1 MMKLWRVLSAFAAFA
16 AAAVSSYA
24 AEPADWLLD
33 PSPYVASVD
42 FNETSRELTLT
53 NGLVARRILLAPN
66 AATVSLRNLATG
78 EEFVR
83 ALAPEAR
90 VTLDG
95 KPYPVGGLTGAP
107 VANYWR
113 EEWAADAQAIPDA
126 YRYERYEVGEI
137 EERFPYK
144 KRPEWLSRDL
154 AWPPKGKRVSLFF
167 APPQTEDGKPLPAVE
182 VRYEIY
188 DGAPLLSKQLRLHGD
203 GMPDG
208 AETTLDTFVNEE
220 LKLVENYSN
229 VEQAVSEIP
238 YNIGVLSDYVYGGMD
253 FSNLEKNVAF
263 QLQVDP
269 DYPTQVNYQRKT
281 LCLLVC
287 SPELGPSQIIKKG
300 ADFESNM
307 IFEFLFDG
315 SDRERRGLTRRRVM
329 RVLAPWTAEN
339 PLMFHKLGSKPED
352 VRAAIE
358 QCRETGFETL
368 IMSFGSGFN
377 LESADPNY
385 RETYRKLSLE
395 AKEAGVALGGYS
407 LTASRGAGDPKDN
420 VVNPKPRYGVCPCLQ
435 SVWGQNYLKTL
446 KEFMGY
452 AEFGIFENDGP
463 YPGDFCEST
472 DHPGH
477 RGKEDSVWTQRRAQ
491 ADLYRWCR
499 AHGVYVNQPDSYFLD
514 GGNKTGMGYRETN
527 WSLPRAEQVVIERQN
542 VFDGTWDK
550 SASLGWMFVPLSQ
563 YHGGGAAATI
573 EPLKDHLDH
582 YDARFAD
589 LIGAG
594 VQACWR
600 GPRLYDSDETKAV
613 VKKWVDFYKA
623 NRRALDSDIIHL
635 RRATGRDWDGWLHVD
650 PDPNVTTRGLAF
662 FYNPKTEPIT
672 RKIRVSLYYTGLKS
686 RARVRLGD
694 ADLKLGEPFEIPI
707 DGMGNAEIEIT
718 IPAEKYAWAVF
729 EAAE

>member
-53 NGLVARRILLAPN
+53 NGLVARRVLLAPN
-66 AATVSLRNLATG
+66 AATMSLRNLATG

-95 KPYPVGGLTGAP
+95 KEYPVGGLTGAP

-395 AKEAGVALGGYS
+395 AK
-407 LTASRGAGDPKDN
+407 
-420 VVNPKPRYGVCPCLQ
+420 
-435 SVWGQNYLKTL
+435 
-446 KEFMGY
+446 
-452 AEFGIFENDGP
+452 
-463 YPGDFCEST
+463 
-472 DHPGH
+472 
-477 RGKEDSVWTQRRAQ
+477 
-491 ADLYRWCR
+491 
-499 AHGVYVNQPDSYFLD
+499 
-514 GGNKTGMGYRETN
+514 
-527 WSLPRAEQVVIERQN
+527 
-542 VFDGTWDK
+542 
-550 SASLGWMFVPLSQ
+550 
-563 YHGGGAAATI
+563 
-573 EPLKDHLDH
+573 
-582 YDARFAD
+582 
-589 LIGAG
+589 
-594 VQACWR
+594 
-600 GPRLYDSDETKAV
+600 
-613 VKKWVDFYKA
+613 
-623 NRRALDSDIIHL
+623 
-635 RRATGRDWDGWLHVD
+635 
-650 PDPNVTTRGLAF
+650 
-662 FYNPKTEPIT
+662 
-672 RKIRVSLYYTGLKS
+672 
-686 RARVRLGD
+686 
-694 ADLKLGEPFEIPI
+694 
-707 DGMGNAEIEIT
+707 
-718 IPAEKYAWAVF
+718 
-729 EAAE
+729 